1 MKTTEI
7 TSLLATRQVMQIG
20 RGTAEERHKFSYFA
34 MKDSFAGFVRA
45 FLVFKHVAGDVK
57 WPVLQLCGRALVN
70 KFSI

>member
-57 WPVLQLCGRALVN
+57 
-70 KFSI
+70 